1 MLHVAET
8 RLTDGLN
15 ALCDRKSN
23 RGNASFTKMAKASGG
38 MGLRGMGMR
47 SSLSS
52 LWNQGNVRYKL
63 VVLIEIT

>member
-38 MGLRGMGMR
+38 MGLRGMGTR
-47 SSLSS
+47 SS